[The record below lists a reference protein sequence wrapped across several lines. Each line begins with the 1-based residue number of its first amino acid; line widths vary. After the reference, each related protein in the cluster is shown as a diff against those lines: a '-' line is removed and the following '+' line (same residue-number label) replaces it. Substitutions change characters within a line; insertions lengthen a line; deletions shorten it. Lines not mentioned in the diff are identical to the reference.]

1 MLYIAGIIV
10 VSAPVLLLAVFGVTT
25 LFRIPL
31 SERNMARFTE
41 ASTVLGLI
49 SALFILGVM
58 LATNER
64 NVSVVMGDWV
74 RTPVFD
80 DDDDDAHDDAHDDDH
95 DDDHEDRDVE
105 HEADENPKPVHSAA
119 ADSNTGG
126 PDSARGIPQTR
137 PSSRQSSTLEVPV
150 LVLNGRQSRAENPI
164 RTVKPAMEQQ
174 SPAEALSAP
183 ATGAVTDHAEHGH
196 EPHFH
201 FTLKFVFD
209 RLSVPFVIMTFVLC
223 GVIAAFA
230 SRYLH
235 RDEGFHRF
243 FMFFSFFQLGMILSS
258 VAGTIETLFF
268 GWELV
273 GLSSALLVA
282 FFHDRPGPVA
292 NGQRVWAVYRI
303 ADAAFLI
310 AALTLHHLSGSGDF
324 DGIAGQGDWPQGKAV
339 LAERDALLVG
349 GLLLFA
355 AAGKSALVPFSGW
368 LPRAMEG
375 PTPSSAVFYGALS
388 VHLGAFLLLRV
399 SPLLDES
406 LTLRLMVIALGLITM
421 VFATMTA
428 RVQTDIK
435 SSLAFSS
442 LIQVSIIVVEIG
454 LGFRYVA
461 LIHIIGHACLRTL
474 QLIRAPSL
482 LRDYNSMI
490 NAIGAYLPEP
500 VASERVSPT
509 LQSRLYRFAFDRGN
523 LDAMLDD
530 YFVRPFVQVFRWS
543 DRMERRWTTW
553 LSGSAATRSENGNG
567 KSGPDSA

>member
-10 VSAPVLLLAVFGVTT
+10 VAAPVLLLAMFGVTT
-25 LFRIPL
+25 LFRIRL

-41 ASTVLGLI
+41 ASTVFGLI
-49 SALFILGVM
+49 SALFILGIM
-58 LATNER
+58 LASNER
-64 NVSVVMGDWV
+64 NVSVDLGDWV
-74 RTPVFD
+74 RIP
-80 DDDDDAHDDAHDDDH
+80 AHEHQDQHNDVP
-95 DDDHEDRDVE
+95 EDRKV
-105 HEADENPKPVHSAA
+105 HEN
-119 ADSNTGG
+119 
-126 PDSARGIPQTR
+126 
-137 PSSRQSSTLEVPV
+137 
-150 LVLNGRQSRAENPI
+150 
-164 RTVKPAMEQQ
+164 
-174 SPAEALSAP
+174 
-183 ATGAVTDHAEHGH
+183 
-196 EPHFH
+196 HFH

-243 FMFFSFFQLGMILSS
+243 FMFFSLFQLGMILSS

-324 DGIAGQGDWPQGKAV
+324 DGIAGQGDWPLGKSV
-339 LAERDALLVG
+339 LAEQDALLVG

-406 LTLRLMVIALGLITM
+406 LTLRIMVVALGLITM

-500 VASERVSPT
+500 AASERVSPT

-523 LDAMLDD
+523 LDSMLDD
-530 YFVRPFVQVFRWS
+530 YIVRPFVQVFRWS
-543 DRMERRWTTW
+543 DRMERRWTDW
-553 LSGSAATRSENGNG
+553 LSGSVVARRENENGKN
-567 KSGPDSA
+567 GPDSA